1 MATEMIDT
9 RTAADAP
16 DDAMTAAFARRA
28 PSFAISP
35 WDMVVEFWQGHP
47 DPVFFGNG
55 APAPDVVPK
64 ARLQEAAAAVWSDV
78 RNLELGYGGVRGF
91 APLRELIAERMAA
104 QGIEVAPEGI
114 LLTNGSQQGIDLI
127 SRLMLDPGDLV
138 VVEGPAYIGALQVF
152 DACEAQYIVVPVD
165 DDGMDVA
172 ALEEALRAA
181 PRPPKFLY
189 TVPTFQNPTGVTLS
203 LERRTALLEVAH
215 RHGLLVVEDD
225 PYGELRYE
233 GESLPPL
240 RALDPNVVYLGT
252 FSKTIAPGLRIG
264 WMITPP
270 RFQAPLTNAREVI
283 DIHGDRMTPQIVHRA
298 ARDFLDDHL
307 ATVAR
312 PAYRSRRDA
321 LAAALAAEMPP
332 CVTWSVPRG
341 GFFFWLDLP
350 EALSPMALQAPAAA
364 AGAIILPGDL
374 FYPGYTAN
382 VPGGRNGIRLSF
394 SSVDEAAIQKG
405 ISRLGAIFNEA
416 INGEASR

>member
-1 MATEMIDT
+1 MIDT
-9 RTAADAP
+9 QAALARSSDTV
-16 DDAMTAAFARRA
+16 TAAFARRA
-28 PSFAISP
+28 TSFAISP
-35 WDMVVEFWQGHP
+35 WDMVVDFWKGHP

-55 APAPDVVPK
+55 APASDVIPK

-91 APLRELIAERMAA
+91 APLRELIAVRMAA
-104 QGIEVAPEGI
+104 QGIDVAPEGI

-127 SRLMLDPGDLV
+127 SRLMLDPGDLI

-152 DACEAQYIVVPVD
+152 DACEAEYIVIPVD

-172 ALEEALRAA
+172 AFEEALRTA

-203 LERRTALLEVAH
+203 RERRTAVLEIAH

-225 PYGELRYE
+225 PYGELRYD

-264 WMITPP
+264 WMIAPP
-270 RFQAPLTNAREVI
+270 RFQEPLTNAREVV
-283 DIHGDRMTPQIVHRA
+283 DIHGDRMTPQVVHRA
-298 ARDFLDDHL
+298 AADFLDSHL
-307 ATVAR
+307 ETVAR
-312 PAYRSRRDA
+312 PAYRARRDA
-321 LAAALAAEMPP
+321 LAAALAAEMPAG
-332 CVTWSVPRG
+332 VTWSVPGG

-350 EALSPMALQAPAAA
+350 ESLNPVALQAPAAA
-364 AGAIILPGDL
+364 AGAIFLPGDL
-374 FYPGYTAN
+374 FYPGFTASA
-382 VPGGRNGIRLSF
+382 PGARNGIRLSF
-394 SSVDEAAIQKG
+394 SSIDEAAIQKG
-405 ISRLGAIFNEA
+405 IARLGAIFREA
-416 INGEASR
+416 ASGNGGHR